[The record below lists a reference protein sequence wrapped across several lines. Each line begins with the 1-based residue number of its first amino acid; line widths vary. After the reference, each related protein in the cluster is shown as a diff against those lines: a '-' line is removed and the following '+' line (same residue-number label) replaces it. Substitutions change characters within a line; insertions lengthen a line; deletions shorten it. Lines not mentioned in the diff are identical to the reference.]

1 MEDDFMPIR
10 LMVNGVMHRL
20 FVEPRRL
27 LADVLRE
34 DLGLTGTNL
43 GCEHGVC
50 GSCTVLITPLSPP
63 HAGGPGGVSQAVEQG
78 GIPRAGGQGGIPQ
91 AGEPRWV
98 SVRSCLMFAVQ
109 ADGYEIMTVEGL
121 ARNGE
126 MHPLQKAFW
135 EQQALQCG
143 FCTPGF
149 LMTAYE
155 LLQHDPNPS
164 EEAIRRALSG
174 NICRCTGYQHI
185 VAAVQAAA
193 EAMTPAQGI
202 ILEQARTAG

>member
-1 MEDDFMPIR
+1 MQEEDFVTIR
-10 LMVNGVMHRL
+10 LTVNGETQRL
-20 FVEPRRL
+20 VVEPRRL

-43 GCEHGVC
+43 GCEHGAC
-50 GSCTVLITPLSPP
+50 GSCTVLVDGL
-63 HAGGPGGVSQAVEQG
+63 
-78 GIPRAGGQGGIPQ
+78 
-91 AGEPRWV
+91 

-109 ADGYEIMTVEGL
+109 ANGHEVMTVEGL

-126 MHPLQKAFW
+126 LHPLQQAFW
-135 EQQALQCG
+135 EKQGVQCG

-155 LLQHDPNPS
+155 LLQRNPNPS
-164 EEAIRRALSG
+164 EEEIRDALSG

-185 VAAVQAAA
+185 IESVQSAAQTMAASA
-193 EAMTPAQGI
+193 TVPSG
-202 ILEQARTAG
+202 T

>member
-1 MEDDFMPIR
+1 MQDDDDVVMIR
-10 LMVNGVMHRL
+10 LAVNGVTHQL
-20 FVEPRRL
+20 VVEPRRL

-50 GSCTVLITPLSPP
+50 GSCTVL
-63 HAGGPGGVSQAVEQG
+63 VD
-78 GIPRAGGQGGIPQ
+78 GQ
-91 AGEPRWV
+91 

-109 ADGYEIMTVEGL
+109 ANGHEVMTVEGL
-121 ARNGE
+121 SRAGE

-135 EQQALQCG
+135 EQQGLQCG

-155 LLQHDPNPS
+155 LLQHNPSPS
-164 EEAIRRALSG
+164 EEEVRSALSG

-185 VAAVQAAA
+185 VNAVQAAA
-193 EAMTPAQGI
+193 QALAEADAKV
-202 ILEQARTAG
+202 LVDK

>member
-1 MEDDFMPIR
+1 MQDDDFVTIR
-10 LMVNGVMHRL
+10 LTVNGVTHHL
-20 FVEPRRL
+20 VVEPRRL

-34 DLGLTGTNL
+34 DLGLTGTNI

-50 GSCTVLITPLSPP
+50 GSCTVL
-63 HAGGPGGVSQAVEQG
+63 VD
-78 GIPRAGGQGGIPQ
+78 GQ
-91 AGEPRWV
+91 

-109 ADGYEIMTVEGL
+109 ATGHEVMTVEGL
-121 ARNGE
+121 SRAGE

-135 EQQALQCG
+135 EQQGLQCG

-155 LLQHDPNPS
+155 LLQHNPNPS
-164 EEAIRRALSG
+164 EEEVRSALSG

-185 VAAVQAAA
+185 VNAVRAAA
-193 EAMTPAQGI
+193 QALAEADAEPSGTISVEA
-202 ILEQARTAG
+202 

>member
-1 MEDDFMPIR
+1 MQDDDFVTIR
-10 LMVNGVMHRL
+10 LAVNGVTHHL
-20 FVEPRRL
+20 VVEPRRL

-34 DLGLTGTNL
+34 DLGLTGTNI

-50 GSCTVLITPLSPP
+50 GSCTVL
-63 HAGGPGGVSQAVEQG
+63 VD
-78 GIPRAGGQGGIPQ
+78 GQ
-91 AGEPRWV
+91 

-109 ADGYEIMTVEGL
+109 ANGHEVMTVEGL
-121 ARNGE
+121 SRAGE

-135 EQQALQCG
+135 EQQGLQCG

-155 LLQHDPNPS
+155 LLQHNPNPS
-164 EEAIRRALSG
+164 EEEVRSALSG

-185 VAAVQAAA
+185 VNAVRAAA
-193 EAMTPAQGI
+193 QALAEADAI
-202 ILEQARTAG
+202 VLVDK

>member
-1 MEDDFMPIR
+1 MQDDDVVTIR
-10 LMVNGVMHRL
+10 LTVNGVTHHVV
-20 FVEPRRL
+20 VEPRRL

-34 DLGLTGTNL
+34 DLGLTGTNI

-50 GSCTVLITPLSPP
+50 GSCTVL
-63 HAGGPGGVSQAVEQG
+63 VD
-78 GIPRAGGQGGIPQ
+78 GQ
-91 AGEPRWV
+91 

-109 ADGYEIMTVEGL
+109 ANGHEVVTVEGL
-121 ARNGE
+121 SRAGE

-135 EQQALQCG
+135 EQQGLQCG

-155 LLQHDPNPS
+155 LLQHNPNPS
-164 EEAIRRALSG
+164 EEEIRSALSG

-185 VAAVQAAA
+185 VNAVRAAA
-193 EAMTPAQGI
+193 QS
-202 ILEQARTAG
+202 LAGTVA

>member
-1 MEDDFMPIR
+1 MQDEDFVTIR
-10 LMVNGVMHRL
+10 LLVNGETHRL
-20 FVEPRRL
+20 VVESRRL

-50 GSCTVLITPLSPP
+50 GSCTVLLD
-63 HAGGPGGVSQAVEQG
+63 
-78 GIPRAGGQGGIPQ
+78 GQ
-91 AGEPRWV
+91 

-109 ADGYEIMTVEGL
+109 ANGHEVMTVEGL
-121 ARNGE
+121 ARGGE
-126 MHPLQKAFW
+126 LHPLQQAFW
-135 EQQALQCG
+135 EKQGLQCG

-155 LLQHDPNPS
+155 LLQHNPAPS
-164 EEAIRRALSG
+164 KEEIRHALSG

-185 VAAVQAAA
+185 IEAVQSACQAIA
-193 EAMTPAQGI
+193 EARGPVPSGTGA
-202 ILEQARTAG
+202 